1 MEDQRR
7 HRLQC
12 AAHDLRG
19 RRQAIHR
26 HRVGLVAQCQEQ
38 AVPLARDAHRL
49 AGDGDLGVRAVMAAR
64 RPTALLLAAAALV
77 ATITVPGA
85 QPSDT
90 SAFGRRLYHDK
101 AQCSF
106 CHGWAADG
114 AGEPQS
120 NGGAANLRQSFL
132 NREQLIEVIMCGR
145 PGTPMPHYDD
155 LAYTDKRC
163 YGVTEAELAGQV
175 ALPPSTTLQ
184 KREVEAIA
192 DYLLA
197 KVIGRGAV
205 TRQEC
210 EEMFGE
216 R

>member
-1 MEDQRR
+1 MNTS
-7 HRLQC
+7 HPP
-12 AAHDLRG
+12 
-19 RRQAIHR
+19 I
-26 HRVGLVAQCQEQ
+26 
-38 AVPLARDAHRL
+38 
-49 AGDGDLGVRAVMAAR
+49 VMLFASA
-64 RPTALLLAAAALV
+64 LLAATVSAA
-77 ATITVPGA
+77 AA
-85 QPSDT
+85 QPADR
-90 SAFGRRLYHDK
+90 SAYGRRLYQDK

-120 NGGAANLRQSFL
+120 NGGAANLRQTFL
-132 NREQLIEVIMCGR
+132 NRDQLIEVIMCGR
-145 PGTPMPHYDD
+145 PGTPMPHYDE

-175 ALPPSTTLQ
+175 PALPPTTTLQ

-205 TRQEC
+205 TREEC
-210 EEMFGE
+210 EETFGPGA
-216 R
+216 RSCGQYPVKQ